1 MGYSIRQKNIIKE
14 LVHKE
19 HATAE
24 EIARE
29 LQISEKTV
37 RKEIK
42 EINRINGETVLF
54 PVKGKGFRIDE
65 KEINDALMGVDSY
78 DRKKEFLKEILVK
91 DKVDYY
97 ELADNY

>member
-14 LVHKE
+14 LVHKG

-78 DRKKEFLKEILVK
+78 DRKKEFLKEISCK
-91 DKVDYY
+91 G
-97 ELADNY
+97 

>member
-1 MGYSIRQKNIIKE
+1 M
-14 LVHKE
+14 
-19 HATAE
+19 
-24 EIARE
+24 
-29 LQISEKTV
+29 
-37 RKEIK
+37 
-42 EINRINGETVLF
+42 F

-97 ELADNY
+97 ELADNYYISESTLESDIQELNAGILNRYQTSIVRKKNACTWTARNKCGVKSIQISL